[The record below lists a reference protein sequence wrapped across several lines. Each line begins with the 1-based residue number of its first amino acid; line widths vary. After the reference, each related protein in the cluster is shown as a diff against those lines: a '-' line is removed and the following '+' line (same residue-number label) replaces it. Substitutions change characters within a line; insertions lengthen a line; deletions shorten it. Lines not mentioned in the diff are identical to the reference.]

1 MAQNARDKPRAVDP
15 ADAER
20 GGCLF
25 GWGSAKG
32 GGLPAVAGDAQGH
45 CPFPTPL
52 LPRLRFTRVSADLGN
67 FCAVEARGG
76 LFVWSSGQRRSAGP
90 LPPAPTRVDLGAH
103 GDAVDAAANELG
115 VMVVTARGVV
125 IEVRGGTVDSAG
137 SAQCDVRS
145 VNGLDPRLWRAVG
158 VDSCGSGTLVLAQS
172 ASSDAEHRVRT
183 MLFSRAPTSASKCA
197 LNTGLAPRPQRA
209 SSAPGPGRSSAP
221 SCTPGSD
228 GTFVPLLEDVRIFAL
243 GSCHGVAVVSHDAH
257 ADQHG
262 TDRGGHGTSDCVYVW
277 GANRSGCL
285 GLGHRR
291 DQVSPT
297 PVPLRLEGDVNE
309 NVRIA
314 HVAATRGQPHPKN
327 TGFKDPAGQEGPRT
341 HLVTS
346 CGKLLIAGTCHKGLG
361 LDHLGKVLTAQRD
374 HLRFYCAGSSACVEE
389 GKTAWGVCLTGAL
402 EGGLTPA
409 SVQAV
414 QGAGGRSREEG
425 GGGSNQGVRYLK
437 DAHVTRSACASI
449 HSFCIDSHGILR
461 GWGCGSDGRLG
472 LSNFFAPNGSKRLLK
487 CYVSSPSPLDFARHR
502 VVDVAVGRWW
512 SFALVREHRER
523 GEGETPGG
531 GLDRESGLEK
541 NVDGAL
547 TTDSAT
553 DSAEISASPGLPCP

>member
-1 MAQNARDKPRAVDP
+1 M
-15 ADAER
+15 
-20 GGCLF
+20 
-25 GWGSAKG
+25 
-32 GGLPAVAGDAQGH
+32 
-45 CPFPTPL
+45 
-52 LPRLRFTRVSADLGN
+52 
-67 FCAVEARGG
+67 
-76 LFVWSSGQRRSAGP
+76 
-90 LPPAPTRVDLGAH
+90 PPH
-103 GDAVDAAANELG
+103 G
-115 VMVVTARGVV
+115 
-125 IEVRGGTVDSAG
+125 
-137 SAQCDVRS
+137 
-145 VNGLDPRLWRAVG
+145 AVG
-158 VDSCGSGTLVLAQS
+158 IRLVLKAGLVLARTLLVVLGV
-172 ASSDAEHRVRT
+172 ASQRGSNLLSCLGIPDSNRIIFVAVLKSPAT
-183 MLFSRAPTSASKCA
+183 CYLFSARREAH
-197 LNTGLAPRPQRA
+197 RPDWV
-209 SSAPGPGRSSAP
+209 G
-221 SCTPGSD
+221 
-228 GTFVPLLEDVRIFAL
+228 VPP
-243 GSCHGVAVVSHDAH
+243 
-257 ADQHG
+257 
-262 TDRGGHGTSDCVYVW
+262 
-277 GANRSGCL
+277 
-285 GLGHRR
+285 LGHRR

-374 HLRFYCAGSSACVEE
+374 HLRFYCVGSSACVEE

-425 GGGSNQGVRYLK
+425 GGGSNQGVHYLK

-541 NVDGAL
+541 NVGGAL

-553 DSAEISASPGLPCP
+553 DSAEISASPGLPRP